1 MKMSR
6 EQMILY
12 WASEPTI
19 KLRPPDTFDLNAI
32 PFPDLCD
39 LTPAERV
46 TLRDV
51 ITKHPEYMQEIGVFG
66 EAGGLAV
73 IQ

>member
-1 MKMSR
+1 MKMTR
-6 EQMILY
+6 EQMIRY
-12 WASEPTI
+12 WVSEPKI
-19 KLRPPDTFDLNAI
+19 KLRPPYTFDFNAI

-51 ITKHPEYMQEIGVFG
+51 ITKHPEYMQEIAVFG
-66 EAGGLAV
+66 EAVGLAV